1 MINRRFWLG
10 LTISVLF
17 LGLLF
22 WLWQIDLPEL
32 MTQLRKANYLY
43 LIPGVALYFAIAV
56 VFRTVRWRLLLAPM
70 KRIGTGRLFPVVIVG
85 YMANNILPVRM
96 GEIVRSY
103 YLGQREDVSKS
114 ATLATIAVERIM
126 DGVVLLFLLAA
137 VSPFLPLGLIEGVA
151 EDTGI
156 PWQIMVAGT
165 TIPFLGAM
173 GLVWFTANHPR
184 WLLVTVRWTTT
195 PLPGRLQG
203 MVREVIEKGIDG
215 LEALK
220 DSKRLSI
227 LFALSLPVWLGEV
240 AMYYVIGHSFDLA
253 TQAPALGGAGM
264 MIVAMI
270 AVTAV
275 SNLATALPVPGGI
288 GPFELFATASLVV
301 LGVEGEVAAA
311 YAIVLHAALLIPIT
325 LAGFVYLWLGEDS
338 LGKIVRISESRP
350 AEQTL
355 PRAEEAS

>member
-1 MINRRFWLG
+1 MINRRFWIG
-10 LTISVLF
+10 LAVSVLF

-22 WLWQIDLPEL
+22 WQIDLSE
-32 MTQLRKANYLY
+32 MSHHLREANYVY
-43 LIPGVALYFAIAV
+43 LLPGVAAYFAVAV
-56 VFRTVRWRLLLAPM
+56 VFRTIRWRLLLAPM
-70 KRIGTGRLFPVVIVG
+70 KRIGTGRLFPVVVVG

-114 ATLATIAVERIM
+114 AALATVAVERIM

-137 VSPFLPLGLIEGVA
+137 ASIFLPLGLIEGVA

-165 TIPFLGAM
+165 TVPFLGAM

-184 WLLVTVRWTTT
+184 WLLATVRWATA
-195 PLPGRLQG
+195 PLPGRLQAL
-203 MVREVIEKGIDG
+203 VREVVEKGIDG

-220 DSKRLSI
+220 DSKRLAV
-227 LFALSLPVWLGEV
+227 LFALSLPVWAGEV
-240 AMYYVIGHSFDLA
+240 AMYYVIGYSFDL
-253 TQAPALGGAGM
+253 APALGGAGM

-270 AVTAV
+270 AVTAI
-275 SNLATALPVPGGI
+275 SNLATALPASQGAI
-288 GPFELFATASLVV
+288 GPFELFATASLVA
-301 LGVEGEVAAA
+301 LGVEGAVAAA
-311 YAIVLHAALLIPIT
+311 YAVVLHAALLIPIT
-325 LAGFVYLWLGEDS
+325 LAGFVYLWLGKDS
-338 LGKIVRISESRP
+338 LGSIVRISEARP
-350 AEQTL
+350 VEQTT

>member
-22 WLWQIDLPEL
+22 WQIDLSE
-32 MTQLRKANYLY
+32 MVTHLREANYIY
-43 LIPGVALYFAIAV
+43 LVPGIALYFAIAV
-56 VFRTVRWRLLLAPM
+56 VFRTIRWRLLLAPM

-137 VSPFLPLGLIEGVA
+137 ASVFLPLGLIEGVA

-165 TIPFLGAM
+165 TVPFLGAM

-184 WLLVTVRWTTT
+184 WLLATVRWATA
-195 PLPGRLQG
+195 PLPMRIQAL
-203 MVREVIEKGIDG
+203 VRQVVENGIDG

-220 DSKRLSI
+220 DSKRLSM

-240 AMYYVIGHSFDLA
+240 AMFYVIGYSFGLEQ
-253 TQAPALGGAGM
+253 TLGNWGM
-264 MIVAMI
+264 MIVAMV
-270 AVTAV
+270 AVTAI
-275 SNLATALPVPGGI
+275 SNLATALPASQGAI
-288 GPFELFATASLVV
+288 GPFELFATSALVV
-301 LGVEGEVAAA
+301 LGVEGAVAAA
-311 YAIVLHAALLIPIT
+311 YAVVLHAALLIPIT
-325 LAGFVYLWLGEDS
+325 LAGFIYLWLGEDS
-338 LGKIVRISESRP
+338 LGKIVRISETRT
-350 AEQTL
+350 AERTL
-355 PRAEEAS
+355 PRTEEAP

>member
-1 MINRRFWLG
+1 MINRRFWIG
-10 LTISVLF
+10 LAVSVLF

-22 WLWQIDLPEL
+22 WQIDLSE
-32 MTQLRKANYLY
+32 MVTHLREANYVY
-43 LIPGVALYFAIAV
+43 LLPGVAVYFAVAV
-56 VFRTVRWRLLLAPM
+56 VFRTIRWRLLLAPM
-70 KRIGTGRLFPVVIVG
+70 KRIGTGRLFPVVVVG

-114 ATLATIAVERIM
+114 AALATVAVERIM

-137 VSPFLPLGLIEGVA
+137 ASIFLPLGLIEGVA

-184 WLLVTVRWTTT
+184 WLLATVRWATA
-195 PLPGRLQG
+195 PLPGRLQALA
-203 MVREVIEKGIDG
+203 REVVEKGIGG

-220 DSKRLSI
+220 DSKRLAV
-227 LFALSLPVWLGEV
+227 LFALSLPVWAGEV
-240 AMYYVIGHSFDLA
+240 AMYYVIGYSFDL
-253 TQAPALGGAGM
+253 APALGGAGM

-270 AVTAV
+270 AVTAI
-275 SNLATALPVPGGI
+275 SNLATALPASQGAI
-288 GPFELFATASLVV
+288 GPFELFATAALVA
-301 LGVEGEVAAA
+301 LGVEGAVAAA
-311 YAIVLHAALLIPIT
+311 YAVVLHAALLIPIT
-325 LAGFVYLWLGEDS
+325 LAGFVYLWLGKDS
-338 LGKIVRISESRP
+338 LGSIVRISEARP
-350 AEQTL
+350 VEQTV

>member
-1 MINRRFWLG
+1 MINRRFWIG
-10 LTISVLF
+10 LTISVFF

-22 WLWQIDLPEL
+22 WQIDLSQ
-32 MTQLRKANYLY
+32 MVTHLREANYLY
-43 LIPGVALYFAIAV
+43 LLPGVALYFAIAV

-114 ATLATIAVERIM
+114 ATLATVAVERIM
-126 DGVVLLFLLAA
+126 DGVVLLILLVA

-184 WLLVTVRWTTT
+184 WILVTVRWTTA
-195 PLPGRLQG
+195 PLPGRLQVV
-203 MVREVIEKGIDG
+203 VREVVEKGIDG

-220 DSKRLSI
+220 DSKRLSM
-227 LFALSLPVWLGEV
+227 LFVLSLPVWFGEV

-253 TQAPALGGAGM
+253 PALGGPGM

-270 AVTAV
+270 AVTAI
-275 SNLATALPVPGGI
+275 SNLATALPSSQGAI
-288 GPFELFATASLVV
+288 GPFELFATSALVV
-301 LGVEGEVAAA
+301 LGVEGTVAAA
-311 YAIVLHAALLIPIT
+311 YAIVLHATLLIPIT

-338 LGKIVRISESRP
+338 LGKIVRMSEARP
-350 AEQTL
+350 TERTI

>member
-10 LTISVLF
+10 LIISVFF

-22 WLWQIDLPEL
+22 WQIDLSE
-32 MTQLRKANYLY
+32 MVTHLRDANYVF

-56 VFRTVRWRLLLAPM
+56 VFRTVRWRLLLTPM

-85 YMANNILPVRM
+85 YMANNVLPVRM

-137 VSPFLPLGLIEGVA
+137 ASIFLPLGLIEGVA

-165 TIPFLGAM
+165 TVPFLGAM

-184 WLLVTVRWTTT
+184 WLLATVRWATA
-195 PLPGRLQG
+195 PLPMRIQAL
-203 MVREVIEKGIDG
+203 VRQVVENGIDG

-220 DSKRLSI
+220 DSKRLSL

-240 AMYYVIGHSFDLA
+240 AMFYVIGYSFDL
-253 TQAPALGGAGM
+253 APALGGAGM
-264 MIVAMI
+264 MIVAMV
-270 AVTAV
+270 AVTAI
-275 SNLATALPVPGGI
+275 SNLATALPASQGAI
-288 GPFELFATASLVV
+288 GPFELFATSALVV
-301 LGVEGEVAAA
+301 LGVEGAVAAA

-338 LGKIVRISESRP
+338 LGKIVRISEARP
-350 AEQTL
+350 AEGTL

>member
-1 MINRRFWLG
+1 MINRRFWIG

-22 WLWQIDLPEL
+22 WQIDFSQMVEH
-32 MTQLRKANYLY
+32 LREANYVY
-43 LIPGVALYFAIAV
+43 LLPGVVLYFAIAV
-56 VFRTVRWRLLLAPM
+56 VFRTIRWRLLLAPM

-85 YMANNILPVRM
+85 YMANNVLPVRM

-137 VSPFLPLGLIEGVA
+137 ASVFLPLGLIEGVA

-156 PWQIMVAGT
+156 PWQLMVAGT

-173 GLVWFTANHPR
+173 GLVWFTANYPR
-184 WLLVTVRWTTT
+184 WLLVTVRWTTA
-195 PLPGRLQG
+195 PLPMRLQAV
-203 MVREVIEKGIDG
+203 VREVVEKGIDG

-220 DSKRLSI
+220 DSKRLSM
-227 LFALSLPVWLGEV
+227 LFVLSLPVWFGEV

-253 TQAPALGGAGM
+253 PALGGPGM

-270 AVTAV
+270 AVTAI
-275 SNLATALPVPGGI
+275 SNLATALPSSQGAI
-288 GPFELFATASLVV
+288 GPFELFATSALVV
-301 LGVEGEVAAA
+301 LGVEGTIAAA

-338 LGKIVRISESRP
+338 LGRIVRMSEARP
-350 AEQTL
+350 VERTI

>member
-1 MINRRFWLG
+1 MINRRFWIG
-10 LTISVLF
+10 LIISVVF

-32 MTQLRKANYLY
+32 MTQLRKADLL

-70 KRIGTGRLFPVVIVG
+70 KQIGTGRLFPVVIVG

-114 ATLATIAVERIM
+114 ATLATVAVERIM

-156 PWQIMVAGT
+156 PWQGMVAGT
-165 TIPFLGAM
+165 TVLFLGAM

-184 WLLVTVRWTTT
+184 WLLTTVRWTTS
-195 PLPGRLQG
+195 PLPGRLQAV
-203 MVREVIEKGIDG
+203 VREVVEKGIEG

-240 AMYYVIGHSFDLA
+240 AMYYVIGHSFDLD
-253 TQAPALGGAGM
+253 QALGGAGM

-270 AVTAV
+270 AVTAI

-325 LAGFVYLWLGEDS
+325 LAGFVYLWLGGDS
-338 LGKIVRISESRP
+338 LGNIVRISEARP
-350 AEQTL
+350 TEQTV

>member
-1 MINRRFWLG
+1 MINRRFWIG

-22 WLWQIDLPEL
+22 WQIDISQ
-32 MTQLRKANYLY
+32 MVTHLREADYVWL
-43 LIPGVALYFAIAV
+43 LPGVALYFAIAV

-114 ATLATIAVERIM
+114 ATLATVAVERIM
-126 DGVVLLFLLAA
+126 DGVVLLVLLVAA
-137 VSPFLPLGLIEGVA
+137 SVFLPLGLIEGVA

-156 PWQIMVAGT
+156 PWQLLVAGT

-184 WLLVTVRWTTT
+184 WLLATVRWTTSH
-195 PLPGRLQG
+195 LPGRLQAV
-203 MVREVIEKGIDG
+203 VREVVEKGIDG

-220 DSKRLSI
+220 DSKRLSM

-240 AMYYVIGHSFDLA
+240 AMYYVIGYSFDL
-253 TQAPALGGAGM
+253 APALGGPGM
-264 MIVAMI
+264 MVVAMI
-270 AVTAV
+270 AVTAI
-275 SNLATALPVPGGI
+275 SNLATALPASQGAI
-288 GPFELFATASLVV
+288 GPFELFATSALVV
-301 LGVEGEVAAA
+301 LGVEGAVAVA
-311 YAIVLHAALLIPIT
+311 YAVVLHAALLIPIT
-325 LAGFVYLWLGEDS
+325 LAGFLYLWLGKDS
-338 LGKIVRISESRP
+338 LGNIVRISEARP
-350 AEQTL
+350 AERAV

>member
-1 MINRRFWLG
+1 MINRRFWIG

-22 WLWQIDLPEL
+22 WQIDISQ
-32 MTQLRKANYLY
+32 MVTHLREADYIWL
-43 LIPGVALYFAIAV
+43 LPGVALYFAIAV

-114 ATLATIAVERIM
+114 ATLATVAVERIM
-126 DGVVLLFLLAA
+126 DGVVLLVLLVAA
-137 VSPFLPLGLIEGVA
+137 SVFLPLGLIEGVA

-156 PWQIMVAGT
+156 PWQLLVAGT

-184 WLLVTVRWTTT
+184 WLLATVRWTTSH
-195 PLPGRLQG
+195 LPGRLQAV
-203 MVREVIEKGIDG
+203 VREVVEKGIDG

-240 AMYYVIGHSFDLA
+240 AMYYVIGYSFDL
-253 TQAPALGGAGM
+253 APALGGPGM
-264 MIVAMI
+264 MVVAMI
-270 AVTAV
+270 AVTAI
-275 SNLATALPVPGGI
+275 SNLATALPASQGAI
-288 GPFELFATASLVV
+288 GPFELFATSALVV
-301 LGVEGEVAAA
+301 LGVEGAVAVA
-311 YAIVLHAALLIPIT
+311 YAVVLHAALLIPIT

-338 LGKIVRISESRP
+338 LGNIVRISEARP
-350 AEQTL
+350 AERAV

>member
-1 MINRRFWLG
+1 MINRRFWIG

-22 WLWQIDLPEL
+22 WQIDLSQ
-32 MTQLRKANYLY
+32 MVTHLREANYLY
-43 LIPGVALYFAIAV
+43 LLPGVALYFAIAV

-70 KRIGTGRLFPVVIVG
+70 KRISTGRLFPVVIVG
-85 YMANNILPVRM
+85 YMANNVLPVRM

-114 ATLATIAVERIM
+114 ATLATVAVERIM
-126 DGVVLLFLLAA
+126 DGVVLLFLLVA
-137 VSPFLPLGLIEGVA
+137 VSVFLPLGLIEGVA
-151 EDTGI
+151 ENTGI
-156 PWQIMVAGT
+156 PWQLLVAGT

-184 WLLVTVRWTTT
+184 WLLATVRWTTSH
-195 PLPGRLQG
+195 LPERLQAV
-203 MVREVIEKGIDG
+203 VREVVEKGIDG

-240 AMYYVIGHSFDLA
+240 AMYYVIGYSFDL
-253 TQAPALGGAGM
+253 APALGGPGM

-270 AVTAV
+270 AVTAI
-275 SNLATALPVPGGI
+275 SNLATALPASQGAI
-288 GPFELFATASLVV
+288 GPFELFATSALVV
-301 LGVEGEVAAA
+301 LGVEGTVAAA

-338 LGKIVRISESRP
+338 LGKIVRISETRH
-350 AEQTL
+350 AEGTI

>member
-10 LTISVLF
+10 LIISVLF

-22 WLWQIDLPEL
+22 WQIDLSE
-32 MTQLRKANYLY
+32 MVTHLREANYLY
-43 LIPGVALYFAIAV
+43 LVPGIALYFAIAV

-85 YMANNILPVRM
+85 YMANNVLPVRM

-137 VSPFLPLGLIEGVA
+137 VSPFLPLDLIEGVA
-151 EDTGI
+151 EDRGI
-156 PWQIMVAGT
+156 PWQVMVAGT

-184 WLLVTVRWTTT
+184 WLLATVRWATY
-195 PLPGRLQG
+195 PLPGRLQSL
-203 MVREVIEKGIDG
+203 VRLVVENGIDG

-220 DSKRLSI
+220 DPKRLSM

-240 AMYYVIGHSFDLA
+240 AMFCVIGYSFDLA
-253 TQAPALGGAGM
+253 QPQALGGAGM

-270 AVTAV
+270 AVTAI
-275 SNLATALPVPGGI
+275 SNLATALPSSPGAI

-301 LGVEGEVAAA
+301 LGVEGDVAFA

-338 LGKIVRISESRP
+338 LGKIVRISEARP
-350 AEQTL
+350 AEGTL

>member
-1 MINRRFWLG
+1 MINRRFWIG

-22 WLWQIDLPEL
+22 WQIDFSQ
-32 MTQLRKANYLY
+32 MVTHLREANYLY
-43 LIPGVALYFAIAV
+43 LLPGVALYFAIAV

-85 YMANNILPVRM
+85 YMANNVLPVRM

-114 ATLATIAVERIM
+114 ATLATVAVERIM
-126 DGVVLLFLLAA
+126 DGVVLLFLLVA
-137 VSPFLPLGLIEGVA
+137 VSVFLPLGLIEGVA

-156 PWQIMVAGT
+156 PWQLLVAGT

-173 GLVWFTANHPR
+173 GLVWFTANHPH
-184 WLLVTVRWTTT
+184 WLLATVRWTTSH
-195 PLPGRLQG
+195 LPERLQAV
-203 MVREVIEKGIDG
+203 VREVVEKGIDG

-240 AMYYVIGHSFDLA
+240 AMYYVIGYSFDL
-253 TQAPALGGAGM
+253 APALGGPGM

-270 AVTAV
+270 AVTAI
-275 SNLATALPVPGGI
+275 SNLATALPASQGAI
-288 GPFELFATASLVV
+288 GPFELFATSALVV
-301 LGVEGEVAAA
+301 LGVEGTVAAA

-338 LGKIVRISESRP
+338 LGKIVLMSETRP
-350 AEQTL
+350 AEGTL

>member
-1 MINRRFWLG
+1 MINRRFWIG

-22 WLWQIDLPEL
+22 WQIDFSQMVEH
-32 MTQLRKANYLY
+32 LREANYVY
-43 LIPGVALYFAIAV
+43 LLPGVVLYFAIAV
-56 VFRTVRWRLLLAPM
+56 VFRTIRWRLLLAPM

-85 YMANNILPVRM
+85 YMANNVLPVRM

-103 YLGQREDVSKS
+103 YLGQREEVSKS

-137 VSPFLPLGLIEGVA
+137 ASVFLPLGLIEGVA

-156 PWQIMVAGT
+156 PWQLMVAGT

-184 WLLVTVRWTTT
+184 WLLVTVRWTTA
-195 PLPGRLQG
+195 PLPMRLQAV
-203 MVREVIEKGIDG
+203 VREVVEKGIDG

-220 DSKRLSI
+220 DSKRLSM
-227 LFALSLPVWLGEV
+227 LFVLSLPVWFGEV

-253 TQAPALGGAGM
+253 PALGGPGM

-270 AVTAV
+270 AVTAI
-275 SNLATALPVPGGI
+275 SNLATALPSSQGAI
-288 GPFELFATASLVV
+288 GPFELFATSALVV
-301 LGVEGEVAAA
+301 LGVEGTIAAA

-338 LGKIVRISESRP
+338 LGRIVRMSEARP
-350 AEQTL
+350 VERTI

>member
-10 LTISVLF
+10 LIISVLF

-22 WLWQIDLPEL
+22 WQIDLSE
-32 MTQLRKANYLY
+32 MVTHLREANYLY
-43 LIPGVALYFAIAV
+43 LVPGIALYFAIAV
-56 VFRTVRWRLLLAPM
+56 VFRTIRWRLLLTPM

-85 YMANNILPVRM
+85 YMANNVLPVRM

-103 YLGQREDVSKS
+103 YLGQREGVSKS

-137 VSPFLPLGLIEGVA
+137 ASVFLPLGLIEGVA

-184 WLLVTVRWTTT
+184 WLLVTVRWATA
-195 PLPGRLQG
+195 PLPMRIQAL
-203 MVREVIEKGIDG
+203 VRQVVENGIDG

-220 DSKRLSI
+220 DSKRLSL
-227 LFALSLPVWLGEV
+227 LFALSLPVWLGEI
-240 AMYYVIGHSFDLA
+240 AMFYVIGYSFDL
-253 TQAPALGGAGM
+253 APALGGAGM
-264 MIVAMI
+264 MIVAMV
-270 AVTAV
+270 AVTAI
-275 SNLATALPVPGGI
+275 SNLATALPASQGAI
-288 GPFELFATASLVV
+288 GPFELFATSALVV
-301 LGVEGEVAAA
+301 LGVEGAVAAA

-338 LGKIVRISESRP
+338 LGKIVRISEVRP
-350 AEQTL
+350 AESTL

>member
-1 MINRRFWLG
+1 MINRRFWIG
-10 LTISVLF
+10 LIISVVF

-22 WLWQIDLPEL
+22 WRIDLSQ
-32 MTQLRKANYLY
+32 MVTHLREADYRF

-56 VFRTVRWRLLLAPM
+56 VFRTVRWRLLLSPM

-126 DGVVLLFLLAA
+126 DGVILLFLLAA
-137 VSPFLPLGLIEGVA
+137 ASVFLPLGLIEGVA

-184 WLLVTVRWTTT
+184 WLLATVRWTTS

-203 MVREVIEKGIDG
+203 LVREVVEKGIDG

-240 AMYYVIGHSFDLA
+240 AMYYVIGYSFDL
-253 TQAPALGGAGM
+253 APALGGTGM
-264 MIVAMI
+264 MVVAMI
-270 AVTAV
+270 AVTAI
-275 SNLATALPVPGGI
+275 SNLATALPASPGAI

-301 LGVEGEVAAA
+301 LGVGGEVAAA
-311 YAIVLHAALLIPIT
+311 YAIVLHAALLVPIT
-325 LAGFVYLWLGEDS
+325 LAGFVYIWLGEDS
-338 LGKIVRISESRP
+338 LGNIIRISEARP
-350 AEQTL
+350 AEGTI

>member
-1 MINRRFWLG
+1 MINRRFWIG

-22 WLWQIDLPEL
+22 WQIDFSQMVEH
-32 MTQLRKANYLY
+32 LREANYVY
-43 LIPGVALYFAIAV
+43 LLPGVVLYFAIAV
-56 VFRTVRWRLLLAPM
+56 VFRTIRWRLLLAPM

-85 YMANNILPVRM
+85 YMANNVLPVRM

-114 ATLATIAVERIM
+114 ATLATVAVERIM

-137 VSPFLPLGLIEGVA
+137 ASVFLPLGLIEGVA
-151 EDTGI
+151 EDRGI
-156 PWQIMVAGT
+156 PWQLLVAGT

-184 WLLVTVRWTTT
+184 WLLATVRWTTS
-195 PLPGRLQG
+195 PLPERLQAL
-203 MVREVIEKGIDG
+203 VREVVEKGIDG

-220 DSKRLSI
+220 DSKRLSM
-227 LFALSLPVWLGEV
+227 LFVLSLPVWFGEV

-253 TQAPALGGAGM
+253 PALGGPGM

-270 AVTAV
+270 AVTAI
-275 SNLATALPVPGGI
+275 SNLATALPSSQGAI
-288 GPFELFATASLVV
+288 GPFELFATSALVV
-301 LGVEGEVAAA
+301 LGVEGTIAAA

-338 LGKIVRISESRP
+338 LGRIVRMSEARP
-350 AEQTL
+350 VERTI

>member
-1 MINRRFWLG
+1 MINRRFWIG
-10 LTISVLF
+10 LAVSVLF

-22 WLWQIDLPEL
+22 WQIDLSE
-32 MTQLRKANYLY
+32 MVTHLREANYVY
-43 LIPGVALYFAIAV
+43 LLPGVAVYFAVAV

-70 KRIGTGRLFPVVIVG
+70 KRIGTGRLFPVVVVG

-114 ATLATIAVERIM
+114 AALATVAVERIM

-137 VSPFLPLGLIEGVA
+137 ASIFLPLGLIEGVA

-165 TIPFLGAM
+165 TVPFLGAM

-184 WLLVTVRWTTT
+184 WLLATVRWATA
-195 PLPGRLQG
+195 PLPGRLQAL
-203 MVREVIEKGIDG
+203 VREVVEKGIHG
-215 LEALK
+215 LDALK
-220 DSKRLSI
+220 DSKRLAV
-227 LFALSLPVWLGEV
+227 LFALSLPVWAGEV
-240 AMYYVIGHSFDLA
+240 AMYYVIGYSFDL
-253 TQAPALGGAGM
+253 APALGGAGM

-270 AVTAV
+270 AVTAI
-275 SNLATALPVPGGI
+275 SNLATALPASQGAI
-288 GPFELFATASLVV
+288 GPFELFATASLVA
-301 LGVEGEVAAA
+301 LGVEGAVAAA
-311 YAIVLHAALLIPIT
+311 YAVVLHAALLIPIT
-325 LAGFVYLWLGEDS
+325 LAGFVYLWLGKDS
-338 LGKIVRISESRP
+338 LGSIVRISEARP
-350 AEQTL
+350 VEQTV

>member
-1 MINRRFWLG
+1 MINRRFWIG

-22 WLWQIDLPEL
+22 WQIDLSQ
-32 MTQLRKANYLY
+32 MVKHLREANYLY
-43 LIPGVALYFAIAV
+43 LFPGVALYFAIAV

-70 KRIGTGRLFPVVIVG
+70 KQIGTGRLFPVVIVG

-137 VSPFLPLGLIEGVA
+137 ASVFLPLGLIEGVA
-151 EDTGI
+151 EYTGI

-195 PLPGRLQG
+195 PLPERLQA
-203 MVREVIEKGIDG
+203 VIREVVEKGIDG

-240 AMYYVIGHSFDLA
+240 AMYYVIGYSFDL
-253 TQAPALGGAGM
+253 APALGGPGM

-270 AVTAV
+270 AVTAI
-275 SNLATALPVPGGI
+275 SNLATALPASQGAI
-288 GPFELFATASLVV
+288 GPFELFATSALVV
-301 LGVEGEVAAA
+301 LGVEGAVAAA
-311 YAIVLHAALLIPIT
+311 YAVVLHAALLIPIT

-338 LGKIVRISESRP
+338 LGKIVRISEARP
-350 AEQTL
+350 AEKTL

>member
-10 LTISVLF
+10 LIISVLF

-22 WLWQIDLPEL
+22 WQIDLSE
-32 MTQLRKANYLY
+32 MVTHLRGANYVY
-43 LIPGVALYFAIAV
+43 LVPGVALYFAIAV

-85 YMANNILPVRM
+85 YMANNVLPVRM

-103 YLGQREDVSKS
+103 YLGHREDVSKS
-114 ATLATIAVERIM
+114 ATLATVAVERIM

-137 VSPFLPLGLIEGVA
+137 ASVFLPLGLIEGVA
-151 EDTGI
+151 EDRGI
-156 PWQIMVAGT
+156 PWQVMVAGT

-173 GLVWFTANHPR
+173 VLVWFTANHPR
-184 WLLVTVRWTTT
+184 WLLATVRWATA
-195 PLPGRLQG
+195 PLP
-203 MVREVIEKGIDG
+203 VRIQTLVRQVVENGIDG

-240 AMYYVIGHSFDLA
+240 AMFYVIGYSFDLA
-253 TQAPALGGAGM
+253 PDLGGAGM

-270 AVTAV
+270 AVTAI
-275 SNLATALPVPGGI
+275 SNLATALPSSPGAV
-288 GPFELFATASLVV
+288 GPFELFATAALVV

-311 YAIVLHAALLIPIT
+311 YAIALHAALLVPIT

-338 LGKIVRISESRP
+338 LGKIVRISETRP
-350 AEQTL
+350 AKQPV